1 MTGLDPAIATL
12 LASRFE
18 LLLSAIRPA
27 AGATAGQT
35 AMQAGTSRLFVD
47 IQSGTA
53 ASAPNNASAGAGPSA
68 QTALSS
74 VARTL
79 DAISRFGGGGTPPL
93 TGDAPLWPTA
103 PRPASAF
110 ATLSGGLFDTAFASN
125 PLAAAAQASAARAL
139 SQPAPPL
146 PASALAVALA
156 KTVGDSGLFYESHLV
171 EWLAGQR
178 PAASLAD
185 EPQARVDP
193 DALALALDV
202 PDQPAATDAWLDD
215 PAAPR
220 PLRNMADSPDLQAPV
235 HTVALPRNPQQAAA
249 LAESVRDAPV
259 SVFSVTPPAAAAAPP
274 DVPQASA
281 MRAALLAGVHPST
294 IPLVRQQLDVL
305 ATDQFRWSGEAWPG
319 ARLEWEIA
327 QQERDARVPDGDPEA
342 ERPWRTRVTLS
353 LPTLGTVD
361 ADLVLTGQKL
371 VARINASAH
380 GAARLAADGDGFRQ
394 QLAAAGIGL
403 AGLSIRAVDGSLD
416 GDADSLAAGG
426 NGRAARKPVPS
437 PLEHL
442 FRAPP
447 AAKGA
452 GS

>member
-35 AMQAGTSRLFVD
+35 TMQAGTSRLFID

-53 ASAPNNASAGAGPSA
+53 ASAPNNAFAGAGPSA

-220 PLRNMADSPDLQAPV
+220 ALRNVADPPDLQAPV

-259 SVFSVTPPAAAAAPP
+259 SVFSVTPPAAAAQRHPTCRRRPRCGRRCSRASIRRRFRSCASNSTCLPP
-274 DVPQASA
+274 TSSAGPAKLGRARAWSGKSRSRSA
-281 MRAALLAGVHPST
+281 MRACRTAIPRPSG
-294 IPLVRQQLDVL
+294 R
-305 ATDQFRWSGEAWPG
+305 G
-319 ARLEWEIA
+319 ARA
-327 QQERDARVPDGDPEA
+327 
-342 ERPWRTRVTLS
+342 
-353 LPTLGTVD
+353 
-361 ADLVLTGQKL
+361 
-371 VARINASAH
+371 
-380 GAARLAADGDGFRQ
+380 
-394 QLAAAGIGL
+394 
-403 AGLSIRAVDGSLD
+403 
-416 GDADSLAAGG
+416 
-426 NGRAARKPVPS
+426 
-437 PLEHL
+437 
-442 FRAPP
+442 
-447 AAKGA
+447 
-452 GS
+452 